1 MCVPTLLAQVRHEE
15 AMIFVLLDAKLLH
28 KRNDLIFVYY
38 CCGWNCGTRISN
50 VFLFTQ
56 MVPFLNKKFLI
67 SSWRDI
73 VSEYLTQNTGEM
85 IIKAKLTFLFRFLLY
100 LHYQHTH
107 TYTKHTNRSLLMLRK
122 PSSQTVINFFL
133 YFSVFIDQKFQQK
146 KTKQNQ

>member
-1 MCVPTLLAQVRHEE
+1 MCVPTFDTQVRHEE

-38 CCGWNCGTRISN
+38 CCGGIVVRRISN

-85 IIKAKLTFLFRFLLY
+85 IIKAKLTFLFRFFVVFTLSS
-100 LHYQHTH
+100 HTH
-107 TYTKHTNRSLLMLRK
+107 T
-122 PSSQTVINFFL
+122 
-133 YFSVFIDQKFQQK
+133 
-146 KTKQNQ
+146 